1 MRVDHDHRTFLIDL
15 TEAHTIASLESTIER
30 RRNWEVELVQ
40 FLKIFFKKNIN
51 CISPVASKIYFKIIK
66 KYLIHIYILRF
77 YPLVHFYLC
86 HLLIQLSIGALMT
99 KKILNIFC
107 NFQGRKR
114 EDVFKQRRRIL
125 FPPLHLY

>member
-51 CISPVASKIYFKIIK
+51 CISPVVSKIYFNIIK
-66 KYLIHIYILRF
+66 KYL
-77 YPLVHFYLC
+77 
-86 HLLIQLSIGALMT
+86 
-99 KKILNIFC
+99 K
-107 NFQGRKR
+107 
-114 EDVFKQRRRIL
+114 
-125 FPPLHLY
+125 